1 MGIETARFH
10 TAFDAGLYGRLGLT
24 TGIFFDR
31 ETFGADRLLAG
42 LGRRPWP
49 ELLAEAPLSDIVRR
63 DLVRLYSESVDY
75 LGGRGSDEK
84 RALLRRTSYADFL
97 TGFARVAPAA
107 LPFFQ
112 TRTHDLFGVGIDAV
126 SAYTCFHLR
135 DDYGGVDYPGARGL
149 GLPELLNAG
158 EHDEPYIFHF
168 PDGNASLARLLVGRL
183 LPHALPATG
192 MDDVVTAR
200 ARYDRLDEAGAP
212 VRLRLGS
219 TVVRVRHE
227 GASSGTDAPPRGD
240 VEVAY
245 LRAGRLQAVRAG
257 QAVLACWN
265 GMIPHLCPDL
275 PAPQKEALAYGVKVP
290 LVYSQVQIRN
300 WTAFARLGVHQV
312 AAPGSYHPWVALD
325 FPVSL
330 GDYRFPARPE
340 EPAVVFMMRTPCK
353 PGRPAR
359 EQHRLGRF
367 ELMATPFATFEK
379 KIREQLGRM
388 LGQGGFDP
396 DRDVE
401 ALTVNRWSHG
411 YAYEYNSLFDPEWP
425 PGQAPHERGRL
436 RFGRVAI
443 ANADA
448 AARAYTDAAIDE
460 AWRAVRELRA

>member
-1 MGIETARFH
+1 
-10 TAFDAGLYGRLGLT
+10 
-24 TGIFFDR
+24 
-31 ETFGADRLLAG
+31 
-42 LGRRPWP
+42 
-49 ELLAEAPLSDIVRR
+49 
-63 DLVRLYSESVDY
+63 
-75 LGGRGSDEK
+75 
-84 RALLRRTSYADFL
+84 
-97 TGFARVAPAA
+97 VAPAA

-112 TRTHDLFGVGIDAV
+112 TRTHDLFGVGIEAV

-183 LPHALPATG
+183 LPHTLPATG

-200 ARYDRLDEAGAP
+200 VRYDRLDEAGAP

-227 GASSGTDAPPRGD
+227 GAPSGADGPPRGD

-275 PAPQKEALAYGVKVP
+275 PAAQKEALAYGVKVP

-367 ELMATPFATFEK
+367 ELMATPFATFER

-388 LGQGGFDP
+388 LGSGGFDP

-411 YAYEYNSLFDPEWP
+411 YAYEYNSLFDPEWA

-460 AWRAVRELRA
+460 AWRAVRELGA